1 MTVQE
6 LKAALD
12 GKKIQDSAI
21 PGQLIKTLQNIGFS
35 IEKESSFYLINGSKA
50 VAVNA
55 EVFESAAN
63 DEIEANDLYKTVETE
78 LIDYNEGDVLTAC
91 SSTGNKY
98 TFVFLKELEDGTLL
112 GLGTFSGG
120 LSNKPMRYTKKLCRK
135 ATAAEISHFK
145 KILADNGSW
154 VRFTGNKV
162 TPFYLRKYGQTYY
175 SVSMDFVKKE
185 FIVQEYTEEHD
196 QFDSEMY
203 ESGNYFPTPEKAQD
217 AVKGLKVEDAVQ
229 D

>member
-1 MTVQE
+1 MTLQE
-6 LKAALD
+6 LKAVLD
-12 GKKIQDSAI
+12 GKKIQDSAN
-21 PGQLIKTLQNIGFS
+21 PEALTRTLQKVGFVV
-35 IEKESSFYLINGSKA
+35 EKESSFYLISGSKA
-50 VAVNA
+50 IAVNA

-63 DEIEANDLYKTVETE
+63 DEIEAKDLYTTVETE
-78 LIDYNEGDVLTAC
+78 IIDYNEGDVLTAC

-112 GLGTFSGG
+112 GLGMFSGG
-120 LSNKPMRYTKKLCRK
+120 LAGKPMRYTKKLCRK
-135 ATAAEISHFK
+135 ATASEISHFK
-145 KILADNGSW
+145 KVLADNGVC
-154 VRFTGNKV
+154 VRFSGNKV

-175 SVSMDFVKKE
+175 SVHMDFVKNE
-185 FIVQEYTEEHD
+185 FVVQEYTEEHE

-203 ESGNYFPTPEKAQD
+203 ESGNYFPTFEEAKD